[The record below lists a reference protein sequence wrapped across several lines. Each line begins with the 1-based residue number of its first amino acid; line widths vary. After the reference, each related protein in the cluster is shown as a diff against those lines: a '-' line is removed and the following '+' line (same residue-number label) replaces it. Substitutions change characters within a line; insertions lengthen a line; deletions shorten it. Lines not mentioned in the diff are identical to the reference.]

1 MDEKELRIMEI
12 MDELSCDHDVAECMF
27 LDEMCDKYE
36 TDDIDVAEAMLSF
49 HNLWNLLCQS
59 IENSSLFSYQ

>member
-12 MDELSCDHDVAECMF
+12 MDELSCDYDVAECMF

-36 TDDIDVAEAMLSF
+36 TDDIDVAEAMF
-49 HNLWNLLCQS
+49 YADA
-59 IENSSLFSYQ
+59 ED